1 MTAIYSGVAR
11 VGRDAEVRYVPSG
24 EAVVNLSLAFSYG
37 KRDADGKRPT
47 TWVEAS
53 LWGKRAETLAPYL
66 VKGQQVWV
74 TIQDLRIETFTKS
87 DGSQGNKLAGR
98 LAEVEFVGGKPAN
111 GETSQA
117 APRSAPTP
125 TPAQAAKPA
134 ATGTGFDDMDDDIP
148 F

>member
-1 MTAIYSGVAR
+1 MSAIYSGVAR

-47 TWVEAS
+47 TWVEAG

-87 DGSQGNKLAGR
+87 DGTQGHKLAGR
-98 LAEVEFVGGKPAN
+98 IQDLEFAGGKN
-111 GETSQA
+111 GEQPAPQRQA
-117 APRSAPTP
+117 PAPRPAPA
-125 TPAQAAKPA
+125 PARS
-134 ATGTGFDDMDDDIP
+134 GFEDMDDDIP

>member
-1 MTAIYSGVAR
+1 MSAIYSGVAR

-47 TWVEAS
+47 TWVEAG

-66 VKGQQVWV
+66 VKDQQVWV
-74 TIQDLRIETFTKS
+74 TIQDLRIETITKS
-87 DGSQGNKLAGR
+87 DGTQGHKLAGR
-98 LAEVEFVGGKPAN
+98 LAEVEFVGSKPAN

-117 APRSAPTP
+117 AQRSAP

-134 ATGTGFDDMDDDIP
+134 VPAGSGFDDMADDIP